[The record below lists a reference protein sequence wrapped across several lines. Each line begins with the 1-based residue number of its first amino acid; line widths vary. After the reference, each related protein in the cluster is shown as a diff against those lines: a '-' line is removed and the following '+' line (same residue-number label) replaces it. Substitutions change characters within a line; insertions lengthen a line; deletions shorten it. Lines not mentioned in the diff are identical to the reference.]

1 MPPSLAQK
9 SSAVSSF
16 ISITGASD
24 KIASRF
30 LKSSGYKVNE
40 AVDAFYQTTS
50 GVSTPPAKDS
60 QLNKLFDNLRNDQE
74 DAKDTLGADSSMAYL
89 NAIGVDLEGASLFL
103 ALELVQAPTIG
114 EITRKGF
121 VEGWK
126 AHSGVDAKIE
136 SQKQHFK
143 RLVDSLSKDR
153 ALFRK
158 VYRYAFVVGREG
170 DQKALSLDNSILYW
184 EMLFKKPGQ
193 AWVGN
198 ASGINWLSEWIS
210 FLREKWTRSVNRD
223 MWNQTFEFAIKSKED
238 ESLSFWTEDGAWPG
252 VIDQFVEWYRKKS
265 MMDVD
270 A

>member
-1 MPPSLAQK
+1 MPLSSTQR
-9 SSAVSSF
+9 SAVSSF
-16 ISITGASD
+16 VSITGTTEKVAT
-24 KIASRF
+24 RY
-30 LKSSGYKVNE
+30 LKNAGYKVNE
-40 AVDAFYQTTS
+40 AVDAYYQTIGGT
-50 GVSTPPAKDS
+50 STPPSKEP
-60 QLNKLFDNLRNDQE
+60 QLNKLFDSLRNEQE

-103 ALELVQAPTIG
+103 AMELVQAPTIG

-126 AHSGVDAKIE
+126 AQPGVDAKIE
-136 SQKQHFK
+136 SQKQYFK

-153 ALFRK
+153 ALFRR

-170 DQKALSLDNSILYW
+170 EQKALSLDNAILYW

-193 AWVGN
+193 LWIGN
-198 ASGINWLSEWIS
+198 AAGIDWLSEWIT

-223 MWNQTFEFAIKSKED
+223 MWNQTFEFAVKSTED
-238 ESLSFWTEDGAWPG
+238 ESLSFWSEDGAWPG